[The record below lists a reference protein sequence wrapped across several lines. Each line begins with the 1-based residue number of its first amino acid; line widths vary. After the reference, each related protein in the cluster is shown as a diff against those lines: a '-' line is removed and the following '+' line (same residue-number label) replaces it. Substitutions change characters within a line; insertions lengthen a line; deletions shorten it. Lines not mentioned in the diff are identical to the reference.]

1 VAADDASVAEL
12 ASQIRR
18 KHGRTLNRLVRKVFS
33 DSGEVRPGDVDPATG
48 LPRRIPPSIEAPA
61 ITTRDAEVRVL
72 ASRML
77 NLGAAAPRLPPGSTG
92 VWVSVSAHHARTRA
106 PVSIDLRERQGWALA
121 LFRPDWEPF
130 LNPQGEVKGG
140 ATHFCYYLDANG
152 RPVIASPI
160 TP

>member
-1 VAADDASVAEL
+1 VATDDAPVAEL

-33 DSGEVRPGDVDPATG
+33 DAGEVRPGDVDPATG
-48 LPRRIPPSIEAPA
+48 LPRRIPPSIEVPA

-92 VWVSVSAHHARTRA
+92 VWGPRCA
-106 PVSIDLRERQGWALA
+106 P
-121 LFRPDWEPF
+121 RPHSSSG
-130 LNPQGEVKGG
+130 Q
-140 ATHFCYYLDANG
+140 H
-152 RPVIASPI
+152 
-160 TP
+160 